1 MYVIGIIGVGENKLN
16 LQLLEL
22 EVIDFFL
29 NSNINM
35 FFRDMEM
42 IPKESDKII
51 NSGCLLGAEA

>member
-35 FFRDMEM
+35 FLRDMEM
-42 IPKESDKII
+42 IPKESGKII
-51 NSGCLLGAEA
+51 NTGCLLGAEA